1 MRPRA
6 ERRRSWQ
13 WERLICYFPDSVIV
27 IELFVGKFW
36 WMDILVFLKFVEFAN
51 FFLWVTSEVREVF

>member
-6 ERRRSWQ
+6 ERNRSWQ
-13 WERLICYFPDSVIV
+13 WEKLIWYFPDSVIV
-27 IELFVGKFW
+27 IELFVEKFR

-51 FFLWVTSEVREVF
+51 FSFG

>member
-6 ERRRSWQ
+6 ERHRSWQ
-13 WERLICYFPDSVIV
+13 WEKLIWYFPDSVIV
-27 IELFVGKFW
+27 IELFFEKFW

-51 FFLWVTSEVREVF
+51 FSFG